1 MMSQQN
7 LDNLAGSSAGLWNQ
21 GVTNQWGTR
30 LAGSSDEQTAGTGA
44 GAGTAGVVTSDGRR
58 PAAVRAIGLVKD
70 YGHGASLVHA
80 LRGIDIGFEKGAF
93 TAIMG
98 PSGSGKSTLMH
109 TLAGLD
115 SVTRGTV
122 LVGGQDITKFS
133 DKQLTL
139 LRRSTIGFIFQ
150 SFNLLPM
157 FDAEQNILMP
167 LTLAG
172 RKPDKAWTDRLVT
185 TLGLTDRLHHRPSE
199 MSGGQQQRVAI
210 ARALITK
217 PEVVFADEPTGNLD
231 SVSSAE
237 VLTLMRRLV
246 DETGQTI
253 VMVTHDATAASYAD
267 RAVVLAD
274 GRIVADREH
283 PTAEEM
289 SSLLTSIMENL
300 AARRTAEGNGRLG
313 ALAGS
318 SARQTPGAMPGVPAH
333 GPRHAQDSARHAQE
347 A

>member
-1 MMSQQN
+1 MT
-7 LDNLAGSSAGLWNQ
+7 SSASPTLATGQ
-21 GVTNQWGTR
+21 MDTTNAPR
-30 LAGSSDEQTAGTGA
+30 D
-44 GAGTAGVVTSDGRR
+44 V
-58 PAAVRAIGLVKD
+58 AVRAIGLVKD
-70 YGHGASLVHA
+70 YGSGDSLVHA
-80 LRGIDIGFEKGAF
+80 LRGIDISFEKGAF

-122 LVGGQDITKFS
+122 LIGGQDITSFS

-139 LRRSTIGFIFQ
+139 LRRSTIGFVFQ

-172 RKPDKAWTDRLVT
+172 RKPDKKWLHQLIA
-185 TLGLTDRLHHRPSE
+185 TLGLDDRLHHRPSE

-217 PEVVFADEPTGNLD
+217 PQVVFADEPTGNLD

-237 VLTLMRRLV
+237 VLSLMRRLV

-253 VMVTHDATAASYAD
+253 VMVTHDATAAAYAD

-274 GRIVADREH
+274 GRLVADREH

-289 SSLLTSIMENL
+289 STLLTTIMENITAREKADGNSRL
-300 AARRTAEGNGRLG
+300 A

-318 SARQTPGAMPGVPAH
+318 TASPSLPG
-333 GPRHAQDSARHAQE
+333 QE